1 MDKEEKKL
9 VKPMCHDA
17 DCNDTKHVYNP
28 RICGG
33 CKALE
38 SARDYIRILEE
49 RAEKQQACID
59 DFGIKCKHDE
69 EYISFLIGGV
79 KICKMY
85 VEVLEKI
92 IVDMKDTNNG

>member
-9 VKPMCHDA
+9 VRSMCHDA

-49 RAEKQQACID
+49 QVKHRDQCIK
-59 DFGIKCKHDE
+59 DFAAKCTR
-69 EYISFLIGGV
+69 
-79 KICKMY
+79 
-85 VEVLEKI
+85 LEGQI
-92 IVDMKDTNNG
+92 TDMKWDWDNDGGPDPNE